1 MSKQEVSKVI
11 KEAPKKSKNTMSK
24 KSERL
29 KEADPE
35 LKQALL
41 EEKEK
46 EGLLRRIEQD
56 DTQAIIEF
64 LRKYCGHRGY
74 TE

>member
-29 KEADPE
+29 KEKDGEAFE
-35 LKQALL
+35 TY
-41 EEKEK
+41 
-46 EGLLRRIEQD
+46 G
-56 DTQAIIEF
+56 T
-64 LRKYCGHRGY
+64 
-74 TE
+74 